1 MSVQVRIYY
10 EDTDAGGVVY
20 HANYLGYLERGRT
33 EFLRERGVSV
43 RQLADDG
50 QIFPVV
56 RLEVDFRSPAL
67 LDDLLRV
74 DTEVVKVG
82 KTSFTLR
89 QKVMNSIDDRT
100 LVEAV
105 VTLVCVRPGMKARRL
120 PEVLLLA
127 LDPNRMREE

>member
-1 MSVQVRIYY
+1 MATEIRIYY

-43 RQLADDG
+43 RELAEG
-50 QIFPVV
+50 GCIFPVV
-56 RLEVDFRSPAL
+56 RIEIDFRAPAM

-74 DTEVVKVG
+74 DTAVVRTG
-82 KTSFTLR
+82 RTSFTLN
-89 QKVMNSIDDRT
+89 QKVSRAADGRV
-100 LVEAV
+100 LVEAL

-120 PEVLLLA
+120 PEVLLQVLGA
-127 LDPNRMREE
+127 AA

>member
-43 RQLADDG
+43 RQLADEG

-56 RLEVDFRSPAL
+56 RLEIDFRSPAL

-74 DTEVVKVG
+74 ETEVVKVG

-89 QKVMNSIDDRT
+89 QKVIHSSDDRT
-100 LVEAV
+100 LVEAL
-105 VTLVCVRPGMKARRL
+105 VTLVCVRPGMKPRRL

-127 LDPNRMREE
+127 LDPARSREG